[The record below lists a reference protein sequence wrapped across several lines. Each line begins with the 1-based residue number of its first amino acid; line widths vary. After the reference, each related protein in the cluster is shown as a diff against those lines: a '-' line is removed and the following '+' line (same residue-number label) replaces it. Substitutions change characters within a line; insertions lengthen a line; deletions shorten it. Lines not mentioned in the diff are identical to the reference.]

1 MYYVKLETKV
11 DAIVFTAGVGENA
24 REFRDDVIR
33 KLACLGVYLDEK
45 RNMETASY
53 LDITEGVISRDDSTI
68 PVFVVPTNEELMI
81 ALDTFKLVTE

>member
-1 MYYVKLETKV
+1 
-11 DAIVFTAGVGENA
+11 
-24 REFRDDVIR
+24 
-33 KLACLGVYLDEK
+33 
-45 RNMETASY
+45 METASY